1 MRLQE
6 VSNGGLA
13 LTSTGRIT
21 VSLFTTQVGAGEVYI
36 GSTGIHPVIPPGT
49 PNGTKFFTLD
59 PNNSNHHG
67 IKPHVP
73 NTNKGLYVGLNT
85 TTTPNKW
92 EVWLSPGPPPVDV
105 RGYIQVVNADPGVTL
120 ANLTVFPNSI
130 KAADLPML
138 PRLLMN
144 TTLSGWQDETA
155 VKWPSNMKVS
165 CSSVVAADFDSDMDQ
180 DIFMA
185 CRGGVQN
192 LPDILME
199 NNGTGVFNVVPLA
212 GGAQG
217 IIGAGIN
224 SNTGTGSDVVV
235 ADFDV
240 NGFPD
245 LFVTNGLNLEPD
257 RIGGPDQ
264 LFLNKGSPNHWVKI
278 HLVGKVS
285 DPSGIVSNRDAI
297 GAKVR
302 AIAGGVTQTL
312 EQSGGYHRW
321 SQSLSNPV
329 HIGLGTNTQARIEVV
344 WPSGRVDTFLNVQAN
359 DVDGSAF
366 YRVTEGNAS
375 NTYYHCAGDLGASPA
390 ISRASVRVRRRMR
403 CSCVRILTRCSLVFV

>member
-1 MRLQE
+1 M
-6 VSNGGLA
+6 
-13 LTSTGRIT
+13 
-21 VSLFTTQVGAGEVYI
+21 
-36 GSTGIHPVIPPGT
+36 PG
-49 PNGTKFFTLD
+49 
-59 PNNSNHHG
+59 
-67 IKPHVP
+67 
-73 NTNKGLYVGLNT
+73 
-85 TTTPNKW
+85 
-92 EVWLSPGPPPVDV
+92 
-105 RGYIQVVNADPGVTL
+105 
-120 ANLTVFPNSI
+120 
-130 KAADLPML
+130 
-138 PRLLMN
+138 
-144 TTLSGWQDETA
+144 
-155 VKWPSNMKVS
+155 
-165 CSSVVAADFDSDMDQ
+165 
-180 DIFMA
+180 
-185 CRGGVQN
+185 
-192 LPDILME
+192 
-199 NNGTGVFNVVPLA
+199 A

-375 NTYYHCAGDLGASPA
+375 NPTTIAPVTLGPVPPFPAPQSGSGDECGVPAYVSSLDAALFLYRNCSSGVWSLRVTAGGITTNVRYQGKLDANQPFTIVAPFNLESGDTPSPTATYPFSATPPFAFTLNTSFGKY
-390 ISRASVRVRRRMR
+390 RRIRFR
-403 CSCVRILTRCSLVFV
+403 S